1 MNIFMKPLLL
11 ILWFAPL
18 FAFAQ
23 PILPFPGGSPFPVP
37 GFPPTT
43 LPVPQT
49 APLIYYTQDTF
60 NSYTVT
66 EKPLFYI
73 NDTLTIKA
81 DDPNLSVYAQPAG
94 TYTSSFTKGDLYIDG
109 DKDNP
114 MYDGTLTLV
123 GTLVR
128 NGTSQYDLQ
137 IVIKRNNTL
146 ISGPRINGIPQQS
159 LARGTEIPVVFD
171 PMTDLHVTD
180 ELYILNMRTN
190 SVLFGPMEVGRVG
203 KYESANLY
211 ANHYYYITKFSPRTT
226 SKLYPTLAECN
237 AARAIEMG
245 SPNPCY
251 ATYRKNL
258 SIWWAI
264 GDDSTNPN
272 LSSVSGATARMVF
285 VVDTKGLNQEFALLY
300 RKANTNDPLVH
311 ATPNVT
317 IQTAHGTNKNIAF
330 NLSNLEPDKSYTFWL
345 IDGFGYNHSDTEQNT
360 NTGSVDLDKESFER
374 SIQNRFVF
382 FTNTFTAWS
391 TPPFNNTQPDV
402 SRLLV
407 NPINLNANLAEPTG
421 SLVPCG
427 IDGTRGFPKDGV
439 LSKGD
444 VFFDADK
451 NGEIS
456 AFDPAGVETGD
467 TVKGDLNNNGTI
479 DLDPASGEWV
489 DDNGEPGLQVQEWR
503 NTNGIP
509 GFQPMGEL
517 CEYNDGIELLRR
529 ILRYVNVIIPTIA
542 AIMLAY
548 SGYLFLTSNENPER
562 RSLAK
567 KSVKWVIIGIL
578 IVLGAWLIVA
588 NVMSLIGFNGEWSWL
603 KLN

>member
-1 MNIFMKPLLL
+1 MKPFLL

-159 LARGTEIPVVFD
+159 LARGAEIPVVFD

-190 SVLFGPMEVGRVG
+190 SVLFGPMEVGKVAGYQLRD
-203 KYESANLY
+203 YY
-211 ANHYYYITKFSPRTT
+211 AQWYQYTYTHPIAGVIPSEFFITKDHCDEYRIADTRTPTTPCLSTWYNSIEIYIDQANSRISQSPKFLKFRIDTHGLPVQLQLRYGIDRGSLIHTVDADPQTITT
-226 SKLYPTLAECN
+226 VRGKPQDIEISLDTVPVARHYSEIFDAISGRIFFAGYLDMN
-237 AARAIEMG
+237 A
-245 SPNPCY
+245 
-251 ATYRKNL
+251 
-258 SIWWAI
+258 
-264 GDDSTNPN
+264 GDLTQ
-272 LSSVSGATARMVF
+272 R
-285 VVDTKGLNQEFALLY
+285 
-300 RKANTNDPLVH
+300 
-311 ATPNVT
+311 
-317 IQTAHGTNKNIAF
+317 
-330 NLSNLEPDKSYTFWL
+330 YT
-345 IDGFGYNHSDTEQNT
+345 
-360 NTGSVDLDKESFER
+360 
-374 SIQNRFVF
+374 
-382 FTNTFTAWS
+382 TFTTELGQQIDA
-391 TPPFNNTQPDV
+391 
-402 SRLLV
+402 LV
-407 NPINLNANLAEPTG
+407 ALDDISP
-421 SLVPCG
+421 
-427 IDGTRGFPKDGV
+427 
-439 LSKGD
+439 
-444 VFFDADK
+444 VFQT
-451 NGEIS
+451 GEIS
-456 AFDPAGVETGD
+456 LPDDLLEGGVFQNPLGDSVRTIPEFFQMLFRKAPSVIKPLVVFAIISLAFSTMIKA
-467 TVKGDLNNNGTI
+467 LNKN
-479 DLDPASGEWV
+479 SQ
-489 DDNGEPGLQVQEWR
+489 EPQ
-503 NTNGIP
+503 TAKS
-509 GFQPMGEL
+509 
-517 CEYNDGIELLRR
+517 
-529 ILRYVNVIIPTIA
+529 LRYILMGA
-542 AIMLAY
+542 
-548 SGYLFLTSNENPER
+548 
-562 RSLAK
+562 SL
-567 KSVKWVIIGIL
+567 IIGAYVI
-578 IVLGAWLIVA
+578 G
-588 NVMSLIGFNGEWSWL
+588 SLLTVVVSCLSGGSC
-603 KLN
+603 